1 MSKSKQTLLNRD
13 MFVDALRYMDESDLV
28 FINEM
33 VIERLNLL
41 AQAKDTVKLS
51 EFAAGDRIC
60 FKTKDG
66 KTIYGHIV
74 RLNKKTASIMS
85 DDHQRWSVSPGFL
98 LKA

>member
-51 EFAAGDRIC
+51 EFATGDRIC